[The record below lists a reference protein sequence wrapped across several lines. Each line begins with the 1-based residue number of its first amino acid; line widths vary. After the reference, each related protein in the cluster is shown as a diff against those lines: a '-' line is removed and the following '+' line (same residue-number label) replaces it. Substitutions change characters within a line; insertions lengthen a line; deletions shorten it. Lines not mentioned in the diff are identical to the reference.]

1 MKNRK
6 ILSLFVLVMVVA
18 LCFSLGACSD
28 SESTGNTTAPAET
41 QKAETTENIT
51 ETETEPEAIAQ
62 VIETK
67 YFSLTAPKEWDNK
80 FSYEIRT
87 IEETGAYI
95 IDFQHDKSYEDDFGG
110 LLFSVEV
117 HNEDEN
123 YAADMKEF
131 SPAPFDFV
139 GVLDVKDE
147 GKFEVLVTY
156 PSDKQYSS
164 EYEDEYKSIVDD
176 VDDLLDSMKTING
189 AEYKK
194 N

>member
-6 ILSLFVLVMVVA
+6 FLSLLSILMVVL
-18 LCFSLGACSD
+18 LCFSLGACG
-28 SESTGNTTAPAET
+28 SEDTENTTAPAD
-41 QKAETTENIT
+41 TEKS
-51 ETETEPEAIAQ
+51 EEQVSEKVTETEPEAQ

-67 YFSLTAPKEWDNK
+67 YFSLTIPKEWNDK
-80 FSYEIRT
+80 VSYEIRT

-110 LLFSVEV
+110 QLFSVEV

-131 SPAPFDFV
+131 SPTPFDFL
-139 GVLDVKDE
+139 GVLDVDGE
-147 GKFEVLVTY
+147 GEFEILITY

-164 EYEDEYKSIVDD
+164 DYEKEYKSIVDS
-176 VDDLLDSMKTING
+176 VDELMETIKPIDG
-189 AEYKK
+189 AEFNK

>member
-6 ILSLFVLVMVVA
+6 ILSIFALVMVVS

-41 QKAETTENIT
+41 QKQEVSETVK
-51 ETETEPEAIAQ
+51 ETEPVAQ
-62 VIETK
+62 VIESK
-67 YFSLTAPKEWDNK
+67 YFSLTMPKEWNDK
-80 FSYEIRT
+80 VSYEIRT

-110 LLFSVEV
+110 QLFLVEV

-131 SPAPFDFV
+131 SPTPFDFL
-139 GVLDVKDE
+139 GVLDVDGE
-147 GKFEVLVTY
+147 GEFEILITY

-164 EYEDEYKSIVDD
+164 DYEKEYKSIVDS
-176 VDDLLDSMKTING
+176 VDELMETMKPIDG
-189 AEYKK
+189 AEFNK

>member
-6 ILSLFVLVMVVA
+6 FLSLLSILMVVL
-18 LCFSLGACSD
+18 LCFSLGACG
-28 SESTGNTTAPAET
+28 SEGTENTTAPAD
-41 QKAETTENIT
+41 TEKS
-51 ETETEPEAIAQ
+51 EEQVSEKVTETEPEAQ

-67 YFSLTAPKEWDNK
+67 YFSLTMPKEWNDK
-80 FSYEIRT
+80 VSYEIRT

-110 LLFSVEV
+110 QLFSVEV

-131 SPAPFDFV
+131 SPTPFDFL
-139 GVLDVKDE
+139 GVLDVDGE
-147 GKFEVLVTY
+147 GEFEILITY

-164 EYEDEYKSIVDD
+164 DYEKEYKSIVDS
-176 VDDLLDSMKTING
+176 VDELMETIKPIDG
-189 AEYKK
+189 AEFNK